1 MKYTPGPWKLRV
13 NPDENDRLR
22 HLYFIDGPE
31 NGQPICEV
39 RNYQKIGEN
48 NGSLIAAA
56 PEMYEALKL
65 ILNAYEKWNNREDG
79 GEDDL
84 HYAARKVNAALY
96 KATGK

>member
-1 MKYTPGPWKLRV
+1 MEYTPGPWKLRV

-56 PEMYEALKL
+56 PDMYEALMWAMKHVENVFAL
-65 ILNAYEKWNNREDG
+65 ANRNDRETEELNK
-79 GEDDL
+79 
-84 HYAARKVNAALY
+84 ARAALA
-96 KATGK
+96 KAEGK

>member
-1 MKYTPGPWKLRV
+1 MKYTKGPWKLRV

-56 PEMYEALKL
+56 PDAHALALHILAFVDDAYFTGHPEWEEIVKEAR
-65 ILNAYEKWNNREDG
+65 AVNN
-79 GEDDL
+79 
-84 HYAARKVNAALY
+84 KVN
-96 KATGK
+96 GQ